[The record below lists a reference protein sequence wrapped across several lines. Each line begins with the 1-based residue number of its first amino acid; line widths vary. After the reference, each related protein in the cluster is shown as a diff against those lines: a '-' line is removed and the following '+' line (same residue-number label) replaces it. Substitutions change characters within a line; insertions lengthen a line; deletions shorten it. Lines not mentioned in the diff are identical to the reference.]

1 MPNGLVRSS
10 PSDLKPPSTVAS
22 RGTLTKAA
30 TSARNRILYSVT
42 MSGSRPRSIA
52 SLLIAKEPALIGE
65 GERGANREQDHADR
79 AAEPDAHAGEPV
91 GVEEAHHRLG
101 RVRRTALRQRHH
113 HVEELERADDGEEY
127 RQADGRI
134 EVRDHHVAQHLPA
147 GGTVEMR
154 RLHLRAVKALKRRD
168 EEHHMEAEVL
178 PHDNDEDRRHGG
190 ARAGGEV
197 RRLRPEHAVDRG

>member
-42 MSGSRPRSIA
+42 RSGSRPPSIA

-79 AAEPDAHAGEPV
+79 AAEPDAHAGEPI

-113 HVEELERADDGEEY
+113 HVEELERTDNGEEY
-127 RQADGRI
+127 READGRI
-134 EVRDHHVAQHLPA
+134 QVRDHHVAEYLPA
-147 GGTVEMR
+147 RRTVQMR
-154 RLHLRAVKALKRRD
+154 RLDLRAVEALERRD
-168 EEHHMEAEVL
+168 EEHHVETEVL
-178 PHDNDEDRRHGG
+178 PYDHDEDRRHG
-190 ARAGGEV
+190 
-197 RRLRPEHAVDRG
+197 